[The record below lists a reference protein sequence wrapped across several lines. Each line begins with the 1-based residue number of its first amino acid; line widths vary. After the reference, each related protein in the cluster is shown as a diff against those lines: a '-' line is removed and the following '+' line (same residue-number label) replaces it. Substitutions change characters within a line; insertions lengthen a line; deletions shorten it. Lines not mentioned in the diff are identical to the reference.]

1 MYIIIVGG
9 GKVGFHLART
19 LLERGHEVLVL
30 ERDGRKVEGIREEL
44 GSVAMRGDG
53 CEAKTLTEAGAG
65 RADILIAVTGDD
77 GDNLVACQVAKRKF
91 HVARTICLLNNPSN
105 AEIFRILGVDATV
118 SSTLL
123 VLEQIEQLVAAH
135 PLTYLLQ
142 LKAQGLHVMEVKIPA
157 RAKVVGRRLK
167 DIQLP
172 PESAISLILNRER
185 GAQVPTPETVLAP
198 EDEVIAITRVERE
211 AELRAALVG

>member
-9 GKVGFHLART
+9 GKVGFYLART

-53 CEAKTLTEAGAG
+53 CEAKTLTEAGTG
-65 RADILIAVTGDD
+65 RADLLIAVTGDD
-77 GDNLVACQVAKRKF
+77 EDNLVACQVAKRKF

-105 AEIFRILGVDATV
+105 AEIFRILGIDATV
-118 SSTLL
+118 SSTVLL
-123 VLEQIEQLVAAH
+123 LEQIEQQVAAH
-135 PLTYLLQ
+135 PFTYLLQ
-142 LKAQGLHVMEVKIPA
+142 LKAQGLHVLEVKIPA